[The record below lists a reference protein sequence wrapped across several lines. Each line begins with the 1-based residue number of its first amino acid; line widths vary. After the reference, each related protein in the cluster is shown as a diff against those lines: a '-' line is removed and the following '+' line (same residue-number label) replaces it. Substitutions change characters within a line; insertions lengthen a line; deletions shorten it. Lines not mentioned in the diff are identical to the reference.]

1 VGSLARKVTKL
12 SRFVCFRINPK
23 YPDTVISINY
33 AGFQFDTANPA
44 FDLYVYHSSQSDYL
58 KKITLD
64 ISTPI
69 NFTWKQLAE
78 TLTLSFNSSAYND
91 GGYFYIGYYED
102 DLVGQAIWKEQ
113 NFAGP
118 GCSSCN
124 NIDIYLQRQWGKFV
138 AIQPCYVEEA
148 WLDDDKKMFD
158 EEKVIEVNNQN
169 WGMNF
174 KIQVGCD
181 ISDLICRN
189 KLAFAD
195 ALRKQVIHDLIRD
208 MAFSMRDNQ
217 KKEKVSQ
224 MAHYALENKENN
236 TKGIVKELEEAVKAV
251 SFDLSSLSSVCLPCN
266 DGGSG
271 IIMTSVY

>member
-1 VGSLARKVTKL
+1 
-12 SRFVCFRINPK
+12 
-23 YPDTVISINY
+23 
-33 AGFQFDTANPA
+33 
-44 FDLYVYHSSQSDYL
+44 
-58 KKITLD
+58 
-64 ISTPI
+64 
-69 NFTWKQLAE
+69 
-78 TLTLSFNSSAYND
+78 
-91 GGYFYIGYYED
+91 
-102 DLVGQAIWKEQ
+102 
-113 NFAGP
+113 
-118 GCSSCN
+118 
-124 NIDIYLQRQWGKFV
+124 
-138 AIQPCYVEEA
+138 
-148 WLDDDKKMFD
+148 
-158 EEKVIEVNNQN
+158 
-169 WGMNF
+169 MNF